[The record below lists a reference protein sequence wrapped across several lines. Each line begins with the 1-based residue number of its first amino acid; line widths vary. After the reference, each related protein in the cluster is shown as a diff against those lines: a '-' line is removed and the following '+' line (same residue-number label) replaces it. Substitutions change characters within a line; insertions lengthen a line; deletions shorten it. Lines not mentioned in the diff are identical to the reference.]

1 MFCVKLLFICQ
12 DSISPRPE
20 NDRITKQNNF
30 IAQVIQ
36 SINSRINV
44 SAFLKLYLHF
54 IYRKLFTFPLLNPP
68 KLGPFTSIVSPS
80 AID

>member
-1 MFCVKLLFICQ
+1 MFCEKLLFICQ
-12 DSISPRPE
+12 DSISPQTQ

-44 SAFLKLYLHF
+44 SAFVKLYLHF
-54 IYRKLFTFPLLNPP
+54 IYRKLFTCLLLNPQNWAHLLP
-68 KLGPFTSIVSPS
+68 L
-80 AID
+80 